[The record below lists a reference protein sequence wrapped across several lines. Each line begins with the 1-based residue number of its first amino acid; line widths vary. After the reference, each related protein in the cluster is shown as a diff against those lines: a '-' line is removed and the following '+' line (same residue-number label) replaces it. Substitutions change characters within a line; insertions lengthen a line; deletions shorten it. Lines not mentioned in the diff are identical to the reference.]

1 MSFLSVKFVAFLLP
15 ALFLYYLAPRRAQ
28 WIVLL
33 FASAVF
39 YALSGLANAAF
50 LLLSVT
56 ATYFGARAAA
66 RLVSSGDPGG
76 RRRAKWLVGLLLALN
91 FCMLAAF
98 KWHGTAQ
105 SLAPLAE
112 RLGLMVDSG
121 GIVLPLGISFYTFQ
135 ATGYLIDVYRQRI
148 APERNYARFFL
159 FVSFFPQLV
168 QGPIS
173 PFEHLSA
180 QLTAAHAFDYT
191 RLKSGAQRML
201 YGCMK
206 KLVIADALAPL
217 TARIFED
224 TAAYP
229 GMYIALAA
237 VLGTFQ
243 LYCDFSGGIDMAL
256 GAAELFGIALPE
268 NFRQPF
274 FSRSLPEYWR
284 RWHITLNDWWREYL
298 FFPVALSRPMN
309 RLGRFLRKHTG
320 PTFSKIASVYVGIL
334 VVRTAN
340 ALWHGISYKYL
351 ASGLYVGALMIG
363 ALALRGPFAKA
374 VETLG
379 IRAESRPWRAFQ
391 MLRTFLLLCVNRLFL
406 QSERLSAALTA
417 FRNLFS
423 TFNPEI
429 FVNGA
434 LKKLHFPLERSLPVC
449 AGLFVVLIVD
459 ILRERGVPIR
469 SRLNKAPLA
478 VEWSVMLA
486 LIFFTLLFGRYGA
499 AYDAGSFI
507 YAGF

>member
-1 MSFLSVKFVAFLLP
+1 MSLLSLQFIALLLP
-15 ALFLYYLAPRRAQ
+15 ALLLYYLVPRRAQ

-33 FASAVF
+33 MASAAF
-39 YALSGLANAAF
+39 YLLSGLANAAF
-50 LLLSVT
+50 LLLSIT
-56 ATYFGARAAA
+56 TTHFGAHAVA
-66 RLVSSGDPGG
+66 RIVSGNPDARS
-76 RRRAKWLVGLLLALN
+76 RAKWLVGLLLVFN
-91 FCMLAAF
+91 FCLLAMF
-98 KWHGTAQ
+98 KWSGTAQ
-105 SLAPLAE
+105 SLAPLAA
-112 RLGLMVDSG
+112 RLGLAVDSG
-121 GIVLPLGISFYTFQ
+121 GVVLPLGISFYTFQ
-135 ATGYLIDVYRQRI
+135 ATGYLLDVYRQKI
-148 APERNYARFFL
+148 APERSYARFAL

-173 PFEHLSA
+173 SFEQLSA
-180 QLTAAHAFDYT
+180 QLTAAHTFDYV
-191 RLKSGAQRML
+191 RCKGGAQRML

-206 KLVIADALAPL
+206 KLVVADAIAPL
-217 TARIFED
+217 TARIFEN

-237 VLGTFQ
+237 VLGTFR

-274 FSRSLPEYWR
+274 FSRSLAEYWR

-309 RLGRFLRKHTG
+309 RLGKFLRRHTG
-320 PTFSKIASVYVGIL
+320 PTFAKIASVYVGIL

-351 ASGLYVGALMIG
+351 ASGLYVSALMIG
-363 ALALRGPFAKA
+363 ALALRGPFARA

-379 IRAESRPWRAFQ
+379 IRTESRLWRAFQ
-391 MLRTFLLLCVNRLFL
+391 MLRTFLLLCANRLFL
-406 QSERLSAALTA
+406 QSERLSAALAA

-429 FVNGA
+429 LVNGA
-434 LKKLHFPLERSLPVC
+434 LKNLHFPLARSLPIC
-449 AGLFVVLIVD
+449 AGLVFVLIVD
-459 ILRERGVPIR
+459 ILHERGVSIR
-469 SRLNKAPLA
+469 GRLNKAPVP
-478 VEWSVMLA
+478 VEWAAMLG
-486 LIFFTLLFGRYGA
+486 LILFILLFGRYGA
-499 AYDAGSFI
+499 AYSAGSFI